1 MTTDLTMQR
10 WIIAADGIVST
21 SNGNKELVPARRVWE
36 AVFSPVSSDSNQ
48 VAPLIEGGLR
58 FSRFPAESALI
69 VRGNVLSGITSE
81 IAVLCDGKE
90 RSLSSLETDQV
101 IESGCWYPVDRES
114 VNQLLEA
121 LDVRGI
127 EPGLPLR
134 IRDLVWLHSSDNFD
148 VKLLDRTQSVPAAE
162 LSISAP
168 TEAVQGLEAS
178 LYAYQQTGI
187 GFLRLVAAQGLGC
200 ILGDEMGLGKTLQ
213 VIGLFQSQK
222 NAGYGPFLVICPATL
237 LENWRREVNQFAPT
251 LHVLIHAG
259 EKRSGTASGLLGYDL
274 VVTSYE
280 TAMRDEPFLTSI
292 SWNTLALDEAQNIKN
307 PNAQRTLSVKR
318 FPRDVSIAVTGT
330 PVENRLTDLWSLA
343 DFALPGLLGSVQDFQ
358 SEYDDTHEDA
368 SRLAPLA
375 APILLRRRVSEV
387 ATDLPPR
394 IDIPQ
399 AIEMPKLMA
408 EMYEDIRKETL
419 IEYPTSGALVA
430 LNRLRMFS
438 AHPSLIM
445 PWDTDPAAGM
455 PKFARLLELLE
466 EIFSIGEKT
475 LIFSTYNKVADIS
488 IQNLRRRF
496 SHAFVDF
503 IDGRVP
509 VSERQQIVDRFTA
522 HNGYGVLV
530 LNPKAAGTGLNITA
544 ANHVIHYNP
553 EWNPAVED
561 QASARAYRRKQT
573 RPVTVH
579 HLFFANTVEEVMV
592 DRLHFKRGLAE
603 GAATGH
609 QGEIDAADILRALA
623 VSPIEAN
630 L

>member
-1 MTTDLTMQR
+1 MTTDLTIQR

-21 SNGNKELVPARRVWE
+21 SNGNKELLPARRIWE
-36 AVFSPVSSDSNQ
+36 AVYSPASSDSNH
-48 VAPLIEGGLR
+48 VAPLIAGGLR

-69 VRGNVLSGITSE
+69 VRGSVLSGITSE
-81 IAVLCDGKE
+81 IAVLCDGRE
-90 RSLSSLETDQV
+90 RTLHSLESDQV
-101 IESGCWYPVDRES
+101 IESGCWYPVDRGS
-114 VNQLLEA
+114 LNQLLET
-121 LDVRGI
+121 LDGRGI
-127 EPGLPLR
+127 KPGLPLR
-134 IRDLVWLHSSDNFD
+134 IRDLVWLHSSDNLD
-148 VKLLDRTQSVPAAE
+148 VKILDRTQSVPAAE
-162 LSISAP
+162 LGISVP
-168 TEAVQGLEAS
+168 TEAVPGLEAS
-178 LYAYQQTGI
+178 LYAYQQSGV

-237 LENWRREVNQFAPT
+237 LENWRREITQFAPS

-259 EKRSGTASGLLGYDL
+259 EKRCGAVSGLRGYDV

-280 TAMRDEPFLTSI
+280 TAMRDEPFLTSVA
-292 SWNTLALDEAQNIKN
+292 WNTLALDEAQNIKN
-307 PNAQRTLSVKR
+307 PSAQRTLCVKR

-343 DFALPGLLGSVQDFQ
+343 DFALPGLLGSVHDFE

-368 SRLAPLA
+368 SRLAPFA

-399 AIEMPKLMA
+399 AIEMPRSMA
-408 EMYEDIRKETL
+408 EMYEAIRKETL
-419 IEYPTSGALVA
+419 IEYPKSGALVA
-430 LNRLRMFS
+430 LTRLRMFS
-438 AHPSLIM
+438 AHPALIM

-455 PKFARLLELLE
+455 PKFARLVELLE
-466 EIFSIGEKT
+466 EIFSVGEKT
-475 LIFSTYNKVADIS
+475 LVFSTYKKVADIA
-488 IQNLRRRF
+488 IKNLRRRF

-522 HNGYGVLV
+522 HKGYGVLV

-609 QGEIDAADILRALA
+609 QGEMDAADILRALA
-623 VSPIEAN
+623 VSPIGAN
-630 L
+630 